1 MSETYKCLQ
10 LLSERENHLMH
21 LVWTLTKHDE
31 GGCPLFISSRI
42 GGVLAGIA
50 TGVGHSQVR
59 NPDGWVLQT
68 VVKEH
73 NAVLEGHIWE
83 TLSIHRV
90 VHSNVV
96 PVSVGGFPY
105 PGHLIR
111 IKNL

>member
-1 MSETYKCLQ
+1 M
-10 LLSERENHLMH
+10 
-21 LVWTLTKHDE
+21 WTLTKHDE

-68 VVKEH
+68 VVKEN
-73 NAVLEGHIWE
+73 NAVLEGHIRE